1 VLGVVEAPAV
11 GWTFSGTVTG
21 GGASWNGKPITPS
34 RIDRLGSAL
43 LVTGFPYARNPVQTN
58 LPEWNALTAAAQGTR
73 RLGSAA
79 LDLCF
84 VGCGW
89 LDGYW
94 ERALHPWDLVGGAA
108 IVQAAGGRVSDLD
121 GGTFDGETGRILAT
135 NGPLH
140 DQMMRVLQG
149 VARRASAPWP

>member
-1 VLGVVEAPAV
+1 MTGDSTSTPQTDPLRAARQVAEQIAKEAGAILLEGWGTRPAV
-11 GWTFSGTVTG
+11 GFKSEDI
-21 GGASWNGKPITPS
+21 N
-34 RIDRLGSAL
+34 
-43 LVTGFPYARNPVQTN
+43 LVTEFPYARNPVQTN

-84 VGCGW
+84 VACGW

-121 GGTFDGETGRILAT
+121 GGTFD
-135 NGPLH
+135 
-140 DQMMRVLQG
+140 
-149 VARRASAPWP
+149 